1 MFEGTDIRDRNVRK
15 LRSKLGLVAQ
25 EPQLFPGSIEY
36 NIRLGASQQKVTHNQ
51 MQIVAKQCGLHE
63 FILSLP
69 EGYNTECGLNSGS
82 KLSGGQQ
89 QKLALVRAL
98 ITDPEIFLLDEP
110 TSALDARSE
119 CQIQNALQEAARGRT
134 AIVVTQ
140 RLASI
145 KHVDKILVFDRGRI
159 VEQGTHMELMQNSRL
174 YATMAN
180 AQGLV

>member
-1 MFEGTDIRDRNVRK
+1 
-15 LRSKLGLVAQ
+15 
-25 EPQLFPGSIEY
+25 
-36 NIRLGASQQKVTHNQ
+36 

-63 FILSLP
+63 FMLILP

-82 KLSGGQQ
+82 KLLGGQQ
-89 QKLALVRAL
+89 QRLALARAL
-98 ITDPEIFLLDEP
+98 IKDPELLLLDEP
-110 TSALDARSE
+110 ISALDAHSE
-119 CQIQNALQEAARGRT
+119 CQIQDALQEAARGRT
-134 AIVVTQ
+134 TIVITH

-159 VEQGTHMELMQNSRL
+159 VEQGTHMELMQNGRL